1 MPAVIRPNK
10 PWQNIKASLYI
21 GLNFY
26 QDSRSLYN
34 PFASVKHSLRYAYSI
49 LHPKPAPT
57 GSLEV
62 AQTETDARGFAIY
75 GLVRVGGMNVVPP
88 C

>member
-1 MPAVIRPNK
+1 MPAIIRPNK

-21 GLNFY
+21 GLAFY
-26 QDSRSLYN
+26 QDKRSLYN
-34 PFASVKHSLRYAYSI
+34 PIASVKHSLRYAYS
-49 LHPKPAPT
+49 LFHPKPPET

-62 AQTETDARGFAIY
+62 AQTETDARGFALY
-75 GLVRVGGMNVVPP
+75 GLVRVSGVNVIPP

>member
-1 MPAVIRPNK
+1 MPAVLRPTK

-26 QDSRSLYN
+26 QDKRSLYN
-34 PFASVKHSLRYAYSI
+34 PFASVKHSLKYAYS
-49 LHPKPAPT
+49 LFHPEPPAT

-75 GLVRVGGMNVVPP
+75 GMVRVSGVNIIPP